1 MSTKPWPT
9 RACSRVSADRLRRR
23 PAVPRRPRP
32 SVSVLRSLKEPLE
45 RLYQAFNHTE
55 SAVDPVHVVR
65 RYDAPDDREV
75 VAFCASALA
84 FGRVASVMDSI
95 EALLAVLGPRP
106 AAFVRGF
113 DPMTGADAFQT
124 LLHRWIRGVDL
135 VALLSVL
142 QRMIVEAGSIESFF
156 LAGYNATDPDVG
168 PALNRFC
175 ERARAVDLAGVY
187 GGGDER
193 RGVHYFFPRPDGGS
207 ACKRLNLFLRWM
219 VRRDAVDLG
228 LWSGLPVSKLVIP
241 LDTHVARVGRCL
253 GLTRYRSPGWGMA
266 SEITESL
273 RALDPQDPVRYD
285 YSLCHLGMMDA
296 CGFNQPKRDDH
307 CPLRGVCRPGGRR
320 RQSSV
325 GPFVRR

>member
-1 MSTKPWPT
+1 M
-9 RACSRVSADRLRRR
+9 SADLPRRR
-23 PAVPRRPRP
+23 AAVPRRRP
-32 SVSVLRSLKEPLE
+32 STPVLRSLKEPLE

-55 SAVDPVHVVR
+55 SAVDPVQIVR

-75 VAFCASALA
+75 GAFCASALA
-84 FGRVASVMDSI
+84 VGRVASVLDSI
-95 EALLAVLGPRP
+95 EALLTVLGPRP

-124 LLHRWIRGVDL
+124 LLHRWIRGGDL

-175 ERARAVDLAGVY
+175 ERARAVDLEGVY
-187 GGGDER
+187 GGGDGR
-193 RGVHYFFPRPDGGS
+193 RGVFYFFPRPDGGS

-228 LWSGLPVSKLVIP
+228 VWSGLPASKLVIP
-241 LDTHVARVGRCL
+241 LDTHVVRVGRCL
-253 GLTRYRSPGWGMA
+253 RLTRYRSPGR
-266 SEITESL
+266 SPNRSVPST
-273 RALDPQDPVRYD
+273 
-285 YSLCHLGMMDA
+285 
-296 CGFNQPKRDDH
+296 
-307 CPLRGVCRPGGRR
+307 RR
-320 RQSSV
+320 TR
-325 GPFVRR
+325 FVTIFPCVISG